1 MPIIVMGGTL
11 GTNVGDLNQVRCWA
25 GDLKAQGLV
34 GIAIRAHGVQRY
46 STGSQSAWHL
56 LKGIECQGTGLRETK
71 IQATGTDPPPT
82 SQDYYL
88 NKIAA
93 RFSGRTRAIV
103 QDIGQASEAQ
113 ARSHARRLLQAVV
126 DHGTERE
133 YEIISMLPAALP
145 ELGDTV
151 LVDDYTGVVSSLTW
165 SAQGEA
171 ETLVLRLTDYT
182 ATVLQ

>member
-11 GTNVGDLNQVRCWA
+11 GTFVGDVSRVKLWA
-25 GDLKAQGLV
+25 SDLKAQGLV
-34 GIAIRAHGVQRY
+34 GIAIRARGAQQPNR
-46 STGSQSAWHL
+46 QSPAVWHL
-56 LKGIECQGTGLRETK
+56 IKGVECEGTGLRETM
-71 IQATGTDPPPT
+71 IRATGTDPPPT

-88 NKIAA
+88 NKITA
-93 RFSGRTRAIV
+93 RLSGRNRVIV
-103 QDIGQASEAQ
+103 QDIGQASEPQ

-133 YEIISMLPAALP
+133 YEIVSMLPAALP

-151 LVDDYTGVVSSLTW
+151 LIDDYTGVVSALTW

-171 ETLVLRLTDYT
+171 ETLVIRLIDYT
-182 ATVLQ
+182 AAVLQ